1 MEKYLSRWS
10 MTLLACAIFFALAV
24 GGYAIWSSY
33 TEVHTQITTRTTW
46 LGRLSS
52 QQHQIAQVA
61 ILGAGLLPEDCASVA
76 LEVEAAPVGPKVH
89 AAATALS
96 DRCAG
101 SPSGPIREAERLSAI
116 NDAVTTLS
124 TELRSEV
131 RRYNRIADQRW
142 FGTLILLAATSIAT
156 TIFLSVS
163 VRQTKLR
170 RMEEETNQRMHQEVE
185 ERHRVAEA
193 LKQSEERLA
202 TTLFSIRDAV
212 IATDEQG
219 KVDLMNPVAER
230 LTGWELDQARGRA
243 LDEVLMMVQEGTNR
257 STGNPFEHISR
268 GGGTEPRRQVRVVG
282 RDGSSTP
289 VERTV
294 AAMMGP
300 RSFLG
305 VVVGL
310 RDMSEERRAAA
321 DLEQV
326 QRDFRQVIERSP
338 DGVAIQRDGLLVY
351 VNLALTILLGYRSRE
366 SLLDHPLLDLVHPA
380 QRADARVHLR
390 DPDNQTLP
398 GTSRLL
404 RFLKASGDVVDLELS
419 QGVGVTFEGERA
431 VLFVARD
438 VTARQRMTQRLVQ
451 LDRLSSVGSL
461 AGGIVHQ
468 LNNPLAVATVAL
480 QQALEELPGEE
491 PRLAGVR
498 RGAMEGLKAVDAIG
512 HLVRDL
518 EAFSGA
524 GSLRPAPIDVQPV
537 LEGCLRIAAGQLRP
551 RATCQV
557 SFLATRPI
565 WGNEHHLRH
574 LLVNLLMYASSQLDE
589 ARQAHNLVRLEVED
603 SADWVRITMVDN
615 GAGMGPEELGH
626 VFDPLYNPQRVSL
639 ALCQSL
645 VLELNGTI
653 DVDSAPGR
661 GTRVTLRLPAAAA
674 PAIPSPAA
682 ARPNG
687 RRPLRILIVDD
698 EEKVAEALRR
708 LLRPHQ
714 VDILTSGAAA
724 LERLLEDPVDVI
736 ICDLMMDGMSGM
748 DLYDALRMR
757 RPELAERI
765 VFMTGGAYTN
775 RSRSFLDMIPN
786 HRLNK
791 PFQTDV
797 IQSILATFVAPEA
810 PEHGTQS

>member
-1 MEKYLSRWS
+1 MQNFLSRWS

-24 GGYAIWSSY
+24 GGYAIWRSY
-33 TEVHTQITTRTTW
+33 TEVNEQISTRTGW
-46 LGRLSS
+46 LARISS
-52 QQHQIAQVA
+52 QQHLMNKSVIE
-61 ILGAGLLPEDCASVA
+61 GAGLLPEDCASIA
-76 LEVEAAPVGPKVH
+76 LEVEAAPASVRVH
-89 AAATALS
+89 TAATELS

-101 SPSGPIREAERLSAI
+101 SPREPIRDPVRLAAI
-116 NDAVTTLS
+116 NDAVSTLS
-124 TELRSEV
+124 TELRAEV
-131 RRYNRIADQRW
+131 RRYNRIAEQRW

-170 RMEEETNQRMHQEVE
+170 RLEEETNHRMHQEVE

-230 LTGWELDQARGRA
+230 LTGWELDQARGRG
-243 LDEVLMMVQEGTNR
+243 LEEVLMMVQEGTNR

-268 GGGTEPRRQVRVVG
+268 GGGTEPRRQVRVLG

-351 VNLALTILLGYRSRE
+351 VNLALTNLLGYRSRE
-366 SLLDHPLLDLVHPA
+366 SLLDHPLLDLVYPA
-380 QRADARVHLR
+380 QRADARGHLK

-480 QQALEELPGEE
+480 QQALEELPQEE

-498 RGAMEGLKAVDAIG
+498 RGAMEGLKAGDAIG

-518 EAFSGA
+518 
-524 GSLRPAPIDVQPV
+524 
-537 LEGCLRIAAGQLRP
+537 
-551 RATCQV
+551 
-557 SFLATRPI
+557 
-565 WGNEHHLRH
+565 
-574 LLVNLLMYASSQLDE
+574 
-589 ARQAHNLVRLEVED
+589 
-603 SADWVRITMVDN
+603 
-615 GAGMGPEELGH
+615 
-626 VFDPLYNPQRVSL
+626 
-639 ALCQSL
+639 
-645 VLELNGTI
+645 
-653 DVDSAPGR
+653 
-661 GTRVTLRLPAAAA
+661 
-674 PAIPSPAA
+674 
-682 ARPNG
+682 
-687 RRPLRILIVDD
+687 
-698 EEKVAEALRR
+698 
-708 LLRPHQ
+708 
-714 VDILTSGAAA
+714 
-724 LERLLEDPVDVI
+724 
-736 ICDLMMDGMSGM
+736 
-748 DLYDALRMR
+748 
-757 RPELAERI
+757 
-765 VFMTGGAYTN
+765 
-775 RSRSFLDMIPN
+775 
-786 HRLNK
+786 
-791 PFQTDV
+791 
-797 IQSILATFVAPEA
+797 
-810 PEHGTQS
+810 